1 MIVCFLRA
9 CLTCGVPQG
18 SIFGPLFFLHASPL
32 RHPLQSFF
40 FFFWSSII
48 QYKKKWLRI
57 WLLYL
62 TSTFLTTR
70 FTCNVRRQNSI

>member
-18 SIFGPLFFLHASPL
+18 SIFGPLFFLHVSPL

-40 FFFWSSII
+40 FFFLVFNHPV
-48 QYKKKWLRI
+48 QKEMA
-57 WLLYL
+57 
-62 TSTFLTTR
+62 
-70 FTCNVRRQNSI
+70 QNMAAIFDFNLPDNQVYM